1 MEQKFYREKNA
12 NFIFNAKTIIPN
24 TGELKRALLDKLC
37 EKANHIRT
45 IFIDDLRN
53 EYLVKKGMK
62 EQVEKFPEEHVKKIL
77 ATRLSADILQL
88 IIDIGEK
95 FEIPIKLKKYEEV
108 GYDETFLT
116 PYIID
121 NCNLIKDNMKIITPE
136 EALQEILNAFYCYI
150 NIYDLSFKQVDKER
164 KQIEKDEGSFLKG
177 KFVIYE

>member
-12 NFIFNAKTIIPN
+12 NSIINARIVVPN

-37 EKANHIRT
+37 EKAEHIKT
-45 IFIDDLRN
+45 IYIDDLRN
-53 EYLVKKGMK
+53 EYIRKKGLDHQMKNFSEDIVKKL
-62 EQVEKFPEEHVKKIL
+62 L
-77 ATRLSADILQL
+77 ALRLSADILQL

-95 FEIPIKLKKYEEV
+95 FDLPIKIKKYEETSF
-108 GYDETFLT
+108 DETFLS

-121 NCNLIKDNMKIITPE
+121 NCNLIKESGHIVEPI

-150 NIYDLSFKQVDKER
+150 NIYNLTLKQVEKER